1 MKNADQWRP
10 GKFVIRNGRLRA
22 SRDGREL
29 SAASRLAAD
38 LVAECYDRHLR
49 AHARGKLVDLGC
61 GKVPLYAAYRDLVT
75 ETVCADWENSLHGSL
90 HLDVACDLSQ
100 TLPFPDR
107 RFDTVILSDVL
118 EHVAEP
124 QGLLGEIA
132 RILDCDGKL
141 LLNVP
146 FMYGLHEQPHDYY
159 RYTEFALRRF
169 AASAGLLVLVLERL
183 GGAPEVLADI
193 AAKTALRLPVAGAW
207 TAGAIQRC
215 AALFAC
221 TRVGR
226 KLSAATAEQLP
237 LGYFLVAQKRP

>member
-1 MKNADQWRP
+1 MKNPDQWQP
-10 GKFVIRNGRLRA
+10 GKFVIRNGHLRA
-22 SRDGREL
+22 SRDGREV
-29 SAASRLAAD
+29 SAGSRLAAD
-38 LVAECYDRHLR
+38 LVANAYERHVG
-49 AHARGKLVDLGC
+49 AHARGRLVDLGC

-75 ETVCADWENSLHGSL
+75 ETVCVDWANSLHGGL
-90 HLDVACDLSQ
+90 HVDVACDLSQ
-100 TLPFPDR
+100 TLPFPDG

-124 QGLLGEIA
+124 QALWGEIA
-132 RILDCDGKL
+132 RILDRNGKL

-169 AASAGLLVLVLERL
+169 AASVGLQVLVLDRL

-193 AAKTALRLPVAGAW
+193 AAKTLLRLPAIGARM
-207 TAGAIQRC
+207 AVAIQRC

-221 TRVGR
+221 TSIGR

-237 LGYFLVAQKRP
+237 LGYFLVARKRP